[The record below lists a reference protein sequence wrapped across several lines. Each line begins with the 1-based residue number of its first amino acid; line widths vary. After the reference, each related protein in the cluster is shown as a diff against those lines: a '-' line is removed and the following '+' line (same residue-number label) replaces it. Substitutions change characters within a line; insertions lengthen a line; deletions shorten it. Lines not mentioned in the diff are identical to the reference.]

1 MKVTVSSSDACKQ
14 LYGECHFFPW
24 QRDMEFA
31 FSPIYIWFVFD
42 IICKQLLQLVAEVSM
57 YVLQWLVSII
67 LNFDNLF
74 LHRVEYDLRNRQV

>member
-1 MKVTVSSSDACKQ
+1 MPFLSLAKGHGVC
-14 LYGECHFFPW
+14 LFPV
-24 QRDMEFA
+24 
-31 FSPIYIWFVFD
+31 YIWFVFD

-74 LHRVEYDLRNRQV
+74 LHRVEYDLRNRQA